1 MQKTSCLV
9 FLALA
14 LTAAAKLNVH
24 VIPHTHDDVG
34 WLKTVDQ
41 YFYGANNSIQIAS
54 VSLILDSVIA
64 ELVANPARKFI
75 YCEQAFFQRWW
86 AEQGEAVRDTTRR
99 LVANHQLEFVNGGW
113 TQHDEAN
120 PYYVDMID
128 QTTLGHRFLLEQFNY
143 VPRIGWQIDP
153 FGHSATQPTLLG
165 AEVGF
170 DALYFSRIDY
180 QDLDQRRSERTA
192 EMVWS
197 PSKSLGGSSALF
209 TGVFVCGSY
218 GDSALAR
225 ILRGLCVC
233 RCSRVTSGPP
243 HDLSWDVRQWDDP
256 VMDDAC
262 LQGDNTQCESLPG
275 LPLLMRSVN
284 TAFAY

>member
-1 MQKTSCLV
+1 M
-9 FLALA
+9 
-14 LTAAAKLNVH
+14 
-24 VIPHTHDDVG
+24 
-34 WLKTVDQ
+34 
-41 YFYGANNSIQIAS
+41 AS

-153 FGHSATQPTLLG
+153 FGHSATQPTLTTQAFRNNTAPFMTL
-165 AEVGF
+165 F
-170 DALYFSRIDY
+170 WHSD
-180 QDLDQRRSERTA
+180 RRQE
-192 EMVWS
+192 
-197 PSKSLGGSSALF
+197 SLQMC
-209 TGVFVCGSY
+209 T
-218 GDSALAR
+218 R
-225 ILRGLCVC
+225 P
-233 RCSRVTSGPP
+233 PP
-243 HDLSWDVRQWDDP
+243 HLKIPRIAQ
-256 VMDDAC
+256 
-262 LQGDNTQCESLPG
+262 
-275 LPLLMRSVN
+275 
-284 TAFAY
+284 

>member
-1 MQKTSCLV
+1 
-9 FLALA
+9 
-14 LTAAAKLNVH
+14 
-24 VIPHTHDDVG
+24 
-34 WLKTVDQ
+34 
-41 YFYGANNSIQIAS
+41 
-54 VSLILDSVIA
+54 
-64 ELVANPARKFI
+64 
-75 YCEQAFFQRWW
+75 
-86 AEQGEAVRDTTRR
+86 
-99 LVANHQLEFVNGGW
+99 
-113 TQHDEAN
+113 
-120 PYYVDMID
+120 MID

-218 GDSALAR
+218 GDSARLHVFAWR
-225 ILRGLCVC
+225 VRLQMLTCHVTQGRRMTCRGTCA
-233 RCSRVTSGPP
+233 SGTTP
-243 HDLSWDVRQWDDP
+243 
-256 VMDDAC
+256 
-262 LQGDNTQCESLPG
+262 
-275 LPLLMRSVN
+275 
-284 TAFAY
+284 